1 MVWVVSDEAME
12 QIFGGDFVDIFVAS
26 EYKKDITIKDL
37 QELQDK
43 YKSYMGFYKFFNR
56 HIKPILKSTRYIE
69 DVGIIGKI
77 VNYFAGIKRYD

>member
-1 MVWVVSDEAME
+1 MVWVLSDKTME
-12 QIFGGDFVDIFVAS
+12 KILGGDFVDVFVTR

-69 DVGIIGKI
+69 DEGVIGRI
-77 VNYFAGIKRYD
+77 VNYFAGIKEYD